1 VVEGNRP
8 KEMTTMRTIPLL
20 MAGGWHHGHHWWIVF
35 PILLLLLIAA
45 AIALFWRRGRSPG
58 DGNDSSRRILGERF
72 ARGEINADE
81 YRERL
86 AQLR

>member
-1 VVEGNRP
+1 MHVSS
-8 KEMTTMRTIPLL
+8 KSMIADS
-20 MAGGWHHGHHWWIVF
+20 AGSHHGHWWIVF
-35 PILLLLLIAA
+35 PIFWLLLIAVV
-45 AIALFWRRGRSPG
+45 IALFWRRGRGPRDRDDSPK
-58 DGNDSSRRILGERF
+58 RILGERF